1 MPVEHDP
8 QWLHWARKLQ
18 AIAQTGLTYA
28 ENPYD
33 IERYEQIRDIASE
46 MMAEGSGAPVT
57 QIRDLFAGQDGYTTP
72 KVDVRGV
79 AFRDNRILLVRELRD
94 DGRWTLPGGWA
105 DVNDAP
111 SEACVREMREESG
124 FEARAVKLLAVYDRS
139 RHPHQPPHPFYVYKL
154 FFLCEIT
161 GGSPLPQTA
170 GSARTSS
177 ETGGAAFFGEHEIP
191 ELSISRVT
199 PQQIARFFE
208 HLRHPQ
214 WPTDFD

>member
-1 MPVEHDP
+1 MPTVYDP
-8 QWLHWARKLQ
+8 PWLAWARRLQ

-28 ENPYD
+28 ENHYD
-33 IERYEQIRDIASE
+33 VERYEQIRAVASE
-46 MMAEGSGAPVT
+46 MMAAGSGAPVE
-57 QIRDLFAGQDGYTTP
+57 QICDLFAGQSGYTTP

-79 AFRDNRILLVRELRD
+79 AFHDNRVLLVRELRD
-94 DGRWTLPGGWA
+94 EGRWTLPGGWA
-105 DVNDAP
+105 DVSDAP
-111 SEACVREMREESG
+111 SEACVREIREESG
-124 FEARAVKLLAVYDRS
+124 FVARAVKLLAVYDRS

-161 GGSPLPQTA
+161 GGEAT
-170 GSARTSS
+170 TSS

-208 HLRHPQ
+208 HLRHPE
-214 WPTDFD
+214 WMADFD